1 MYLKT
6 LHLSYMHSCCS
17 RSNAGPVFLSL
28 KRATVLKLVVISLA
42 AAASSSSSSLASSSS
57 PSKAN
62 FSDAT
67 CGAAPVG
74 NLVNKNTNNNT
85 NSGTSRV
92 SRSSGRI
99 IPRGMAWRSHGTDND
114 SLVNALVRNRVLK
127 TRKVIDA
134 MRRVDRGNYCVP
146 FSGQSAYEDHPLPIG
161 SNATISAPHMHAAC
175 LELVHD
181 RVTENA
187 RVLDV
192 GSGSGYLTSCFAA
205 MLDQHDSYAAGSI
218 RAEEVED
225 RRPGLSDTKY
235 PIVVGVEHIKDLV
248 DFSIEN
254 TKKDGKG
261 KYLQG
266 PEPLVVLKVAD
277 GREGYPPYAPYDV
290 IHVGAAS
297 PEKPTKLLK
306 QLANGGRLVCPVGRG
321 WQSLR
326 VYDKDDKGR
335 VTEFD
340 AMGVTYV
347 PLTGAKEQMGRAS
360 ASSGNF
366 W

>member
-1 MYLKT
+1 MCALQQ
-6 LHLSYMHSCCS
+6 HLLDVVVS
-17 RSNAGPVFLSL
+17 
-28 KRATVLKLVVISLA
+28 RATVLKASWCSCVLLAFAAPTTGRRVIA
-42 AAASSSSSSLASSSS
+42 
-57 PSKAN
+57 
-62 FSDAT
+62 DAT
-67 CGAAPVG
+67 SSKRGGFEHPEEERRERRRARPV
-74 NLVNKNTNNNT
+74 
-85 NSGTSRV
+85 
-92 SRSSGRI
+92 
-99 IPRGMAWRSHGTDND
+99 PRGMAWRSHGTDND
-114 SLVNALVRNRVLK
+114 SLVDALVRNRVLK

-134 MRRVDRGNYCVP
+134 MRRVDRGNYCLP
-146 FSGQSAYEDHPLPIG
+146 FSGQNAYEDHPLPIG

-235 PIVVGVEHIKDLV
+235 PIVVGVEHIEDLV
-248 DFSIEN
+248 DFSIKN
-254 TKKDGKG
+254 VKKDGKV
-261 KYLQG
+261 KYLEG

-297 PEKPTKLLK
+297 PEKPIKLLK

-326 VYDKDDKGR
+326 VFDKDSNGR
-335 VTEFD
+335 VSEFD

-347 PLTGAKEQMGRAS
+347 PLTSAKEQTDGSKGLFA
-360 ASSGNF
+360 
-366 W
+366 

>member
-1 MYLKT
+1 MY
-6 LHLSYMHSCCS
+6 SCCS
-17 RSNAGPVFLSL
+17 CSNAGPVFLSL

-42 AAASSSSSSLASSSS
+42 AAASSSSLSSS

-67 CGAAPVG
+67 CAAPVG
-74 NLVNKNTNNNT
+74 NWDNNNTNNNNNN
-85 NSGTSRV
+85 NSGASRV
-92 SRSSGRI
+92 SRDITRRI

-205 MLDQHDSYAAGSI
+205 MLDHHDSYAAGSI
-218 RAEEVED
+218 RAKEVED

-266 PEPLVVLKVAD
+266 PEPLVVLKDAD

-326 VYDKDDKGR
+326 VYDKDAKGH

-360 ASSGNF
+360 ASTGSF

>member
-1 MYLKT
+1 
-6 LHLSYMHSCCS
+6 
-17 RSNAGPVFLSL
+17 
-28 KRATVLKLVVISLA
+28 
-42 AAASSSSSSLASSSS
+42 
-57 PSKAN
+57 
-62 FSDAT
+62 
-67 CGAAPVG
+67 
-74 NLVNKNTNNNT
+74 
-85 NSGTSRV
+85 
-92 SRSSGRI
+92 
-99 IPRGMAWRSHGTDND
+99 
-114 SLVNALVRNRVLK
+114 
-127 TRKVIDA
+127 
-134 MRRVDRGNYCVP
+134 
-146 FSGQSAYEDHPLPIG
+146 
-161 SNATISAPHMHAAC
+161 
-175 LELVHD
+175 
-181 RVTENA
+181 
-187 RVLDV
+187 
-192 GSGSGYLTSCFAA
+192 

-360 ASSGNF
+360 ASAGF